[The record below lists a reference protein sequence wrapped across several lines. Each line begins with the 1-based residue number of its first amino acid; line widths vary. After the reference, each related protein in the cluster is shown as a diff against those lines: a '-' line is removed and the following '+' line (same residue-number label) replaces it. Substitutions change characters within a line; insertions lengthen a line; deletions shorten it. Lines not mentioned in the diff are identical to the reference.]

1 MKVSHYIIILVL
13 SIMTAGLISSTLIY
27 FQSVQIHKNQEE
39 FQQLVNKKTLIKDTK
54 NRVSKFLNTLNLY
67 LTNQQTYL
75 FYSLNEEANSILEI
89 LNKIPVEYQS
99 QVDGL
104 SKRIQKIIEICS
116 KCKSSDEDADHWR
129 IAIEE
134 SDSFASNIETPFK
147 VIENGLIKETDQK
160 EIKVFLLKE
169 RQLITVLLIMIFIVL
184 VTIFM
189 ITWSNKILV
198 APIEKLSSL
207 ASKEDISAN
216 DFKLQGPV
224 EIKSLAEKFGN
235 FILALLK
242 ARKLAEE
249 ESKLSRFA
257 NARVRNIMETAGD
270 AILCTNAKG
279 EIYEMNQSFRNLS
292 RININKYPQ
301 PTLKDFIPDLELEE
315 FDNDESCMLIS
326 FIEATLYTRNGDDI
340 PVEISTSSFSSN
352 KERLFTIIIRDI
364 TDRKELLEQLLQAQK
379 LESIGRLAAG
389 IAHEINTPAQYIMD
403 YNRFIKDAFLNLK
416 VFIEKAHKMK
426 IPELENLTEEMGLD
440 FYEEEVPNAINGSL
454 FGLEQIS
461 KIIKSVK
468 GFTHPNNT
476 EKTVYSINNIVKDTI
491 NVSRNEWKYDCEIDL
506 NLNEEILPIECYP
519 VRMNQVILNL
529 VINSAQSIHEK
540 ISDNDKL
547 DKGKIVIST
556 DQDES
561 NVYIK
566 VRDNGTGIPDNIKS
580 KIFDPFFTTKEVGVG
595 TGQGLAL
602 SYDFIVKKHNGEI
615 TFESTVGEGTEFCI
629 RIPKSLEFKKAV

>member
-602 SYDFIVKKHNGEI
+602 SYDFIVKKHKGEI
-615 TFESTVGEGTEFCI
+615 TFESTDGEGTEFCI

>member
-615 TFESTVGEGTEFCI
+615 TFESTDGEGTEFCI